1 LDVAFLIALG
11 RDSHY
16 LISENHSLLA
26 CLPLGIIASERITKL
41 DLGKEREHMLTANQG
56 HPLAN
61 DSRGRSGSIGRSQP
75 IRADR
80 CRQHHGEPRY
90 RQGVMSGRVQL
101 AIDDIRAA
109 YRTSRSYR
117 WVVLLVAILTL
128 ASLLFGVA
136 AAISTGGSGVG
147 DAVFVLVSVMV
158 SGVVVGVI
166 LWGIAAIWYRR
177 PAP

>member
-1 LDVAFLIALG
+1 
-11 RDSHY
+11 
-16 LISENHSLLA
+16 
-26 CLPLGIIASERITKL
+26 
-41 DLGKEREHMLTANQG
+41 
-56 HPLAN
+56 
-61 DSRGRSGSIGRSQP
+61 
-75 IRADR
+75 
-80 CRQHHGEPRY
+80 
-90 RQGVMSGRVQL
+90 MSGRVQL